1 MSAEWLDRPFLEE
14 EIHNAM
20 LHLNKEKALGPNGFT
35 IGFFSAVLGDDQ

>member
-20 LHLNKEKALGPNGFT
+20 LHLNKEKALGPDGFT
-35 IGFFSAVLGDDQ
+35 IGFIFSSVGR